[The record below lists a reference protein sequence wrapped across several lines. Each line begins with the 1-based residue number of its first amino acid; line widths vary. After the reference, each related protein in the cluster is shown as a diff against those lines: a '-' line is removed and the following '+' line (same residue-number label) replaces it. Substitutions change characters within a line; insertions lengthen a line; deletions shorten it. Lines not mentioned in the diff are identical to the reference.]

1 MAQTADTSS
10 SGRLEADEV
19 RRLRGDEPDWKVQAI
34 LDSGAD
40 LAEVEAAVI
49 WAAGQDEAIGPR
61 SLSGRAADVYE
72 ILTADAAP
80 DEER

>member
-1 MAQTADTSS
+1 MAQTADTT
-10 SGRLEADEV
+10 GRLDADEV
-19 RRLRGDEPDWKVQAI
+19 RRLCGDEPDWKVQAI

-40 LAEVEAAVI
+40 IAEVEAAVV
-49 WAAGQDEAIGPR
+49 WASGQDEAIGPR
-61 SLSGRAADVYE
+61 SLSGRAAEVYE